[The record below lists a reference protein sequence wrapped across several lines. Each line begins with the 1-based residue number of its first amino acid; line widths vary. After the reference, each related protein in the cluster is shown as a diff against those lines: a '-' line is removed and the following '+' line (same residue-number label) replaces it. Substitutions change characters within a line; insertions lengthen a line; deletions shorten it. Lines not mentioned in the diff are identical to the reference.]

1 MRPEAGGPFA
11 TAFAPAKVNLFLH
24 VGPPDVDGLHPIASL
39 MVFAVRADEEVGD
52 RLTFMPDGEGLT
64 IEGPFAG
71 GLRAGGEN
79 LISRSRAALEGRAG
93 AHPGGLTLHKALPL
107 ASGLGGGSSD
117 AAATVRLLNKA
128 WALGLSEAE
137 LSALIAPLG
146 SDMAA
151 CLKARPV
158 IATGRG
164 EILQPA
170 PAFPDLP
177 VVLVNPGVPSPTG
190 AVYRAYDAG
199 VAGEGANLPDWP
211 RSVNTPAEMAGF
223 IRSTRNDLEVP
234 AMRLAPAI
242 GEALGLLAAA
252 PETLLARMSGSGAT
266 CFALTATGEA
276 AASLA
281 QRLSRQQPSWWV
293 RACTLAGKR

>member
-1 MRPEAGGPFA
+1 MTPVVGFPFE

-24 VGPPDVDGLHPIASL
+24 VGPPRADGLHPIASL
-39 MVFAVRADEEVGD
+39 MVFATRADEGVGD
-52 RLTFMPDGEGLT
+52 RLTLMPDGDGLT

-71 GLRAGGEN
+71 GLHADSGN
-79 LISRSRAALEGRAG
+79 LISQARAALEARAG
-93 AHPGGLTLHKALPL
+93 ARPGGLTLHKALPL

-128 WALGLSEAE
+128 WALGLGEAE

-151 CLKARPV
+151 CLEARPV

-199 VAGEGANLPDWP
+199 VAAEGANLPAWP
-211 RSVNTPAEMAGF
+211 QSVSTPAGMAEF
-223 IRSTRNDLEVP
+223 IRSTRNDLEAP
-234 AMRLAPAI
+234 AVRLAPAI
-242 GEALGLLAAA
+242 SEALGLLAAA

-266 CFALTATGEA
+266 CFALTATTA
-276 AASLA
+276 AAVSLA
-281 QRLSRQQPSWWV
+281 QRVSRRRPAWWV
-293 RACTLAGKR
+293 RACTLSGKS